1 MMMMSNMGSDPMGMM
16 SNQMAGMGGN
26 TAPMSGMAQGYAQ
39 MPGYAGQAYGY
50 MQAPGVAG
58 NMVNQGANAAAH
70 GAATGGGLFGTTGG
84 GLTVFLTGLL
94 NFTIAVF
101 AILLV
106 VSLIVGTILLLKR
119 YLLDGNGTTVTAASL
134 GLAKRRCAQCGTALN
149 QNFSFCPACGE
160 RKSAT
165 HGELV
170 TT

>member
-1 MMMMSNMGSDPMGMM
+1 MMMMGNDPMGMM
-16 SNQMAGMGGN
+16 SNQMANMGGN
-26 TAPMSGMAQGYAQ
+26 MAPMSGMAQGYAQ

-50 MQAPGVAG
+50 YQPGVADNVINHG
-58 NMVNQGANAAAH
+58 TNAAAH
-70 GAATGGGLFGTTGG
+70 GAATGGGLFGATGG